1 MPHPKSPAAPNE
13 RENFIVKITCPAT
26 TGIVAA
32 VTSFLAERG
41 YYISEMSQF
50 DDEESRRFFMR
61 AVFHFAAGTS
71 DEAALRREFAAVAE
85 RFRMQWDLY
94 SSRRP
99 MRVLIMVS
107 KYDHCLSDLLYR
119 FHKGELDMEIAA
131 VVSNHL
137 DLRPMAEREG
147 IRFVYLPVTKE
158 NKTAQEKELL
168 KIVEETGT
176 ELIVLARYMQILSD
190 DLCGALSGR
199 AINIHHS
206 FLPGFKGARPYHQAY
221 ERGVKLIG
229 ATAHYVTSDL
239 DEGPIIE
246 QEVQRVDHAYSPDD
260 LVAVGRDTETVALS
274 KAVRYHLQHRVFLND
289 ARTVV
294 FK

>member
-1 MPHPKSPAAPNE
+1 MQHAKHLAPE
-13 RENFIVKITCPAT
+13 GRENFIIKVTCPAT

-32 VTSFLAERG
+32 VTSFLAERQC
-41 YYISEMSQF
+41 YISEMAQF
-50 DDEESRRFFMR
+50 DDEENRRFFMR
-61 AVFHFAAGTS
+61 AVFHLTAKDS
-71 DEAALRREFAAVAE
+71 DEAAIRRDFAAVAAN
-85 RFRMQWDLY
+85 FQMQWDLY

-99 MRVLIMVS
+99 MRVIIMVS
-107 KYDHCLSDLLYR
+107 KYEHCLTDLLYR
-119 FHKGELDMEIAA
+119 FHRGELEMEIAA

-147 IRFVYLPVTKE
+147 IRFIYLPMTKE
-158 NKTAQEKELL
+158 NKAAQEKEFL
-168 KIVEETGT
+168 KIVEETSA
-176 ELIVLARYMQILSD
+176 ELVVLARYMQILSD
-190 DLCGALSGR
+190 GLCRALAGR

-206 FLPGFKGARPYHQAY
+206 FLPGFKGAKPYHQAY

-246 QEVQRVDHAYSPDD
+246 QEVQRVDHSYSPDD

-274 KAVRYHLQHRVFLND
+274 KAVRYHLQHRVFLNN